1 MREPRSPVTPTVP
14 HPAATEQ
21 RRIALDLLAKGPRAA
36 RHLAS
41 LLPASVGAKSKD
53 PARRRREVAGA
64 VFRALAEEGLVGGPC
79 DCGYFWKVPS

>member
-1 MREPRSPVTPTVP
+1 VREPRSPVTPTVP

-21 RRIALDLLAKGPRAA
+21 RRIALDLLAKGPRCA
-36 RHLAS
+36 RHLAP

-64 VFRALAEEGLVGGPC
+64 LFRALEEEGLVKGP
-79 DCGYFWKVPS
+79 DAEGFFWKVRS